1 METYHKDSNRVIL
14 KISKAYEEA
23 IKEINQDIERI
34 LDNFMI
40 GNALT
45 KLEAKKFLN
54 QKIKNEVISQYKK
67 ILPTIEDDKFPFA
80 Y

>member
-1 METYHKDSNRVIL
+1 MRSDTYWSNRSNKRMEIYHKDSNRVIL
-14 KISKAYEEA
+14 KIANAYENA
-23 IKEINQDIERI
+23 IKEINQDIERM

-54 QKIKNEVISQYKK
+54 QKFLK
-67 ILPTIEDDKFPFA
+67 
-80 Y
+80 